1 MAHKCFISY
10 KTEDAFWKDELKS
23 ILRQNGVP
31 FSVIEERIDSHD
43 SEYVIRYIR
52 EHGLSD
58 SSVTI
63 FLIGQHS
70 SENEGMDILGYE
82 KNYFIQRE
90 LQASLYDG
98 KGNRQSGLLGVVLP
112 EMTDKIFG
120 SNYPC
125 LQCGGTH
132 EAIYANDTTLI
143 REFWKNYYME
153 EHAKPCCWSDDEQ
166 YCVLV
171 RWSDFIRYPLWW
183 IDKAFSK
190 KESPVAE
197 KVVVHTL
204 R

>member
-1 MAHKCFISY
+1 MTHKCFISY
-10 KTEDAFWKDELKS
+10 KAEDVFWKDELKA
-23 ILRQNGVP
+23 ILRQNDVP

-70 SENEGMDILGYE
+70 SENEGVDVLGYE

-98 KGNRQSGLLGVVLP
+98 KGNRQSGILGVVLP

-120 SNYPC
+120 NNYPC
-125 LQCGGTH
+125 IQCGGSH
-132 EAIYANDTTLI
+132 AAVYANDTTLI

-171 RWSDFIRYPLWW
+171 RWSDFIRHPLWW
-183 IDKAFSK
+183 IDKAFNK
-190 KESPVAE
+190 KDSPVAE
-197 KVVVHTL
+197 KVVVHAL

>member
-10 KTEDAFWKDELKS
+10 KTEDVFWKDELKS

-120 SNYPC
+120 SNSPC

-132 EAIYANDTTLI
+132 EVIYANDTTLI

-153 EHAKPCCWSDDEQ
+153 EHVKPCCWSDDEQ

-183 IDKAFSK
+183 IDRAFRK

-197 KVVVHTL
+197 KVVVHAL